1 MLDEPLSGLDSFTA
15 LQLMRSLQAV
25 AASGRVVAL
34 SLHQPSPALFGAL
47 DSAMLLAAG
56 LVVYSGP
63 PSAAADALAGL
74 GCPVP
79 PGKDIERWQRVALSG
94 RGRRAQAATL
104 HRSPSLLGTH
114 SGTQPAREGT
124 VLTGP
129 ILKLDK
135 SLQCTMTPL
144 ASTPTPLP

>member
-1 MLDEPLSGLDSFTA
+1 VLDEPLSGLDSFTA

-56 LVVYSGP
+56 QLVYSGP
-63 PSAAADALAGL
+63 PSSAAAALTGL

-79 PGKDIERWQRVALSG
+79 PGVCWPCAG
-94 RGRRAQAATL
+94 
-104 HRSPSLLGTH
+104 
-114 SGTQPAREGT
+114 
-124 VLTGP
+124 
-129 ILKLDK
+129 
-135 SLQCTMTPL
+135 
-144 ASTPTPLP
+144 

>member
-1 MLDEPLSGLDSFTA
+1 MQVLVLDEPLSGLDSFTA

-56 LVVYSGP
+56 MVVYSGP
-63 PSAAADALAGL
+63 PSTAAAALAGL

-79 PGKDIERWQRVALSG
+79 PGTYEYVCVWGGGVCLKGGVGDAGSRCWCLWG
-94 RGRRAQAATL
+94 
-104 HRSPSLLGTH
+104 
-114 SGTQPAREGT
+114 GT
-124 VLTGP
+124 VG
-129 ILKLDK
+129 
-135 SLQCTMTPL
+135 
-144 ASTPTPLP
+144 

>member
-15 LQLMRSLQAV
+15 LQLMRSLQTV

-47 DSAMLLAAG
+47 DNAMLLAGG

-63 PSAAADALAGL
+63 PSAAAAALSGL

-79 PGKDIERWQRVALSG
+79 SG
-94 RGRRAQAATL
+94 
-104 HRSPSLLGTH
+104 
-114 SGTQPAREGT
+114 EW
-124 VLTGP
+124 V
-129 ILKLDK
+129 
-135 SLQCTMTPL
+135 C
-144 ASTPTPLP
+144 

>member
-56 LVVYSGP
+56 QLVYSGP
-63 PSAAADALAGL
+63 PSAAAAALAGL

-79 PGKDIERWQRVALSG
+79 PGKKGSWQGFPLAL
-94 RGRRAQAATL
+94 L
-104 HRSPSLLGTH
+104 CPSLSPPGCRYN
-114 SGTQPAREGT
+114 GCRA
-124 VLTGP
+124 
-129 ILKLDK
+129 
-135 SLQCTMTPL
+135 PL
-144 ASTPTPLP
+144 LLLLSYAAGQKHHNA